1 MNILLS
7 TLIHAYVILSMMMM
21 IDDVHNHKSWH
32 LDLPHTCII
41 LIIKIIYIHI
51 YDIGTYL
58 LIYFI
63 YIYNYIIIFLLLL
76 HHNNRNSMRRI
87 SELKTLRV

>member
-51 YDIGTYL
+51 YDIGTYSVGH
-58 LIYFI
+58 YP
-63 YIYNYIIIFLLLL
+63 NTA
-76 HHNNRNSMRRI
+76 
-87 SELKTLRV
+87 LKTQKKKNFFLSRGVA